1 MGRRRKLPPTPVLKQ
16 PIRPDA
22 PCREKT
28 NVVCPNMGECLR
40 CEADQGEICKC
51 PEPKC

>member
-1 MGRRRKLPPTPVLKQ
+1 MGRCRKLPPMPKWDQ

-28 NVVCPNMGECLR
+28 NVVGPNMGECLR
-40 CEADQGEICKC
+40 CEADQGEICKDKQ
-51 PEPKC
+51 P